1 MHLQERHFK
10 VAELRMHL
18 GRLVPGRRGGGEAGG
33 EAGGG
38 EVAESV
44 WVMATVVLGSNV
56 SFQWSTMR

>member
-1 MHLQERHFK
+1 MQEHHFK

-18 GRLVPGRRGGGEAGG
+18 GRLVPGRRGGG

-56 SFQWSTMR
+56 SFQWSTRR

>member
-33 EAGGG
+33 G
-38 EVAESV
+38 EVRRGV
-44 WVMATVVLGSNV
+44 GRWQRV
-56 SFQWSTMR
+56 SG